1 MGIEGSAVAWKP
13 QPALHLTVRERLH
26 NRRDAGGGGT
36 GRVGRGGARPGPPFP
51 ISLLTTSDN
60 VQAVRPPRP
69 LASSPPPPA
78 SLGVVQT
85 FPIDDGPPGHTSNCA
100 AGRAAAPAPRMR
112 RGQHSS
118 PAPLGRSPHPEHLVP
133 AP

>member
-36 GRVGRGGARPGPPFP
+36 GRVGRGGARPGPPFR

-85 FPIDDGPPGHTSNCA
+85 FPNDPLYPWQAWHYGMID
-100 AGRAAAPAPRMR
+100 APRAWAITT
-112 RGQHSS
+112 GN
-118 PAPLGRSPHPEHLVP
+118 PTVL
-133 AP
+133 